1 MGSSAGFNRKIK
13 ITRPGS
19 RDQKLKTGE
28 MYFNTLKQIPI
39 ILRSLGIKSI

>member
-1 MGSSAGFNRKIK
+1 MQPKQLENNSLMGSSSGFNRKIK

-28 MYFNTLKQIPI
+28 MYN
-39 ILRSLGIKSI
+39 